1 MKTIP
6 KHSDVSAL
14 AIRNYWWVS
23 IGVGLNFAGGFLA
36 WGGTRGSVISS
47 GLFLVGAVVGTLCH
61 FFLPW
66 RRRASRIALVVAHL
80 FTGHLILIW
89 QIRHLPLSDY
99 TASGNP
105 DVREMLIFLVSSL
118 VVGGMASFGGLWGA
132 AIGLA
137 THYLFVFNGTDE
149 FSIKWTFPILIALA
163 GISVSIIS
171 SRLDQAYR
179 QMEQLASHDA
189 LTGLFNRHRL
199 QAEFER
205 LQRVARDA
213 GQSLLLVAWD
223 LDDLKRVNDTEGHA
237 AGDKYIRDFARTLE
251 SHVRHETSGRPG
263 DAAFRVGGDE
273 FISLHLDGPDGETL
287 RARTHAE
294 FPHASAGWI
303 RCEELSLDQ
312 ALTQADAAMYLDKA
326 ARKQQQ
332 WAPVY

>member
-1 MKTIP
+1 MQMPP
-6 KHSDVSAL
+6 KHADVSTL
-14 AIRNYWWVS
+14 AIRNYWWAS
-23 IGVGLNFAGGFLA
+23 MGIGMYFAGGFLA
-36 WGGTRGSVISS
+36 WGGTRGSVVSS
-47 GLFLVGAVVGTLCH
+47 ALFLVGGAIGTVCH
-61 FFLPW
+61 FALPW
-66 RRRASRIALVVAHL
+66 RRRATRFALVVAHL
-80 FTGHLILIW
+80 LSGHLILIW
-89 QIRHLPLSDY
+89 QMRHLPLSDY

-118 VVGGMASFGGLWGA
+118 VVGGMSSFGGIWGA
-132 AIGLA
+132 AIGL
-137 THYLFVFNGTDE
+137 TMHYLFLFNGNDE

-163 GISVSIIS
+163 GISVSMIS

-179 QMEQLASHDA
+179 QMEQLANIDP

-205 LQRVARDA
+205 LQRTAREA

-223 LDDLKRVNDTEGHA
+223 LDDLKLVNDTEGHA

-251 SHVRHETSGRPG
+251 SHVRHKTNGRLG

-303 RCEELSLDQ
+303 RCENLTLDQ
-312 ALTQADAAMYLDKA
+312 AMTQADAAMYLDKA
-326 ARKQQQ
+326 ERKQGRL
-332 WAPVY
+332 AHVN